1 MMFKFF
7 RAETLM
13 IKSVLFSL
21 VLVSANL
28 LPAWSQSGSN
38 LVDPSHIVQ
47 PTRWNPPLSN
57 EELNK
62 IMSCPNYE
70 KFGLL
75 PTYSREKILQMHKDC
90 CFSETVDPV
99 YIIIALVV
107 GLVILI
113 IAVSQMD
120 VNKGKN

>member
-7 RAETLM
+7 RPEPLIM
-13 IKSVLFSL
+13 KSILFSL

-47 PTRWNPPLSN
+47 PTRWNPPLSS

-62 IMSCPNYE
+62 IMSCANYE

-75 PTYSREKILQMHKDC
+75 PTQSRETILLMHKDC
-90 CFSETVDPV
+90 CFSDGVDPV
-99 YIIIALVV
+99 YIIIALAV

-120 VNKGKN
+120 VNKSKS